1 MSKPT
6 TIKDAIKKWEDAHP
20 GQNIADATE
29 VEFQFQWP
37 PIEKMDNSLAALTN
51 CRYKQKQKM
60 FMHRC
65 QLCNL
70 RKIAENL
77 VCPQT

>member
-20 GQNIADATE
+20 NQKISDAEE
-29 VEFQFQWP
+29 VGFQFQWP

-51 CRYKQKQKM
+51 CRCKFLLQA
-60 FMHRC
+60 FH
-65 QLCNL
+65 L
-70 RKIAENL
+70 
-77 VCPQT
+77 